1 MDAIRTNGLCKR
13 YGSKHVVNNLNLVVP
28 EGSIYGLIGQN
39 GAGKS
44 TTQKLLC
51 GLRPV
56 TVRSAILIFWLEK
69 WFLTAPCPEK
79 KGGLTSFKNGSIH
92 LIEPFCRHVPSG
104 GGGFKSQKL
113 SVSPPSSP
121 VWAFRFPWG

>member
-51 GLRPV
+51 GLTPV

-69 WFLTAPCPEK
+69 WLLTAPSPEK
-79 KGGLTSFKNGSIH
+79 K
-92 LIEPFCRHVPSG
+92 EV
-104 GGGFKSQKL
+104 
-113 SVSPPSSP
+113 
-121 VWAFRFPWG
+121 

>member
-44 TTQKLLC
+44 TTQKYY
-51 GLRPV
+51 V
-56 TVRSAILIFWLEK
+56 D
-69 WFLTAPCPEK
+69 
-79 KGGLTSFKNGSIH
+79 
-92 LIEPFCRHVPSG
+92 
-104 GGGFKSQKL
+104 
-113 SVSPPSSP
+113 
-121 VWAFRFPWG
+121 